1 MGDPGREVETQ
12 AFQQA
17 LLQELDH
24 RITEFSAYDWHTFGN
39 ISIAEAAIAAAVC
52 IGVPILLL
60 WFAA

>member
-17 LLQELDH
+17 LLHELDH
-24 RITEFSAYDWHTFGN
+24 RITAFSAYDWDTFGRVG
-39 ISIAEAAIAAAVC
+39 IPEAALAFVVC